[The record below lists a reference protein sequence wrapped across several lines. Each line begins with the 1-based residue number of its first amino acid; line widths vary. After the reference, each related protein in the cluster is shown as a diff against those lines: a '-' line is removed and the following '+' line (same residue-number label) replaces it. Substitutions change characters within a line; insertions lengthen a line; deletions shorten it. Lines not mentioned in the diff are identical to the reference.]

1 MPLNPETIIAEVAI
15 ITGVPAPAITGK
27 RRSRRVC
34 YARFLA
40 IHAIRAAHDWWPL
53 VDIAA
58 AINRRDHC
66 CIIYSLRQHAVLMK
80 TTPEYRQWEA
90 ELTDTLA
97 AL

>member
-1 MPLNPETIIAEVAI
+1 MPLNPETIIGTVAI

-34 YARFLA
+34 RARFLA
-40 IHAIRAAHDWWPL
+40 AHALRVANDWCPL

-58 AINRRDHC
+58 ALNRKDHGSIINA
-66 CIIYSLRQHAVLMK
+66 LRQHAALMQ